1 MVYKIANIAKIA
13 PVISMNNKTLIIL
26 PAYNEELTIG
36 SVVALAKKFGDVL
49 VVDDGSRDKTS
60 KIAQEVGAIVLRH
73 EVNKG
78 KGCALK
84 TGFKYA
90 LSKEYDIVV
99 WLDSDGQH
107 NPDEIPLLLEP
118 IVKGEAD
125 LVIGSRY
132 LNESKKEIPIYR
144 RLGLWVLNT
153 MTKMAAKVEVD
164 SQSGFRAMNKKA
176 LESLDLSSDGYSI
189 ETDIIVK
196 ASEMGIRLM
205 EVPITVRYDVPNKHK
220 KNPLTHGFGVL
231 SDIVGLIGYKRP
243 LLLFGS
249 LSLISFII
257 AGGLAY
263 WGLMPYY
270 RGDGVYLTQLIGA
283 GIFVIIGIQLFV
295 AGLTLNVLAKMVER

>member
-1 MVYKIANIAKIA
+1 MK
-13 PVISMNNKTLIIL
+13 NNTLIIL

-49 VVDDGSRDKTS
+49 VVDDGSFDRTS
-60 KIAQEVGAIVLRH
+60 QIARESGAIVLRH

-90 LSKEYDIVV
+90 LSKGYDIVV
-99 WLDSDGQH
+99 CLDSDGQH
-107 NPDEIPLLLEP
+107 NPDEIPLLLDP

-153 MTKMAAKVEVD
+153 MTRMAASVEVD
-164 SQSGFRAMNKKA
+164 SQSGFRAMNRKA
-176 LESLDLSSDGYSI
+176 LESLDLSSDGYAI
-189 ETDIIVK
+189 ETDMIVQ
-196 ASEMGIRLM
+196 ASERGIRLM

-231 SDIVGLIGYKRP
+231 SDIVSLIGYKRP
-243 LLLFGS
+243 LLLFSILGMM
-249 LSLISFII
+249 SFSI
-257 AGGLAY
+257 AGILFFWA
-263 WGLMPYY
+263 LKPYY
-270 RGDGVYLTQLIGA
+270 TEGRVYLTQIIGA
-283 GIFVIIGIQLFV
+283 GIFTIIGIQLFV
-295 AGLTLNVLAKMVER
+295 AGLTLNVLAKMVRE